1 MIELLDWDSAQA
13 SWVPL
18 AAAAE
23 PDLAADGAPAAVE
36 PGPTGDGAP
45 VVGDGAPVVVADSWL
60 VADGRV
66 RRLDLHRDR
75 FTQSALELG
84 AEAAQLRQAW
94 DQLPALLPAD
104 GRWFPRIN
112 MLGSGALTLTLRPA
126 PAAQASV
133 IAWLCPTPDRRRL
146 PRRKGPE
153 LQMLGEL
160 RDEAATH
167 GAGEAL
173 LADADGLLL
182 EGAYSSLLWWEGERL
197 CAVPDEAP
205 VLPGITRRLLLDLAQ
220 QNAISI
226 DYRRPSLDQLAG
238 KETWLVSAL
247 HGIRAVSAWA
257 DGGPTA
263 GAPSR
268 APDWQ
273 QRLTQLQ
280 G

>member
-1 MIELLDWDSAQA
+1 MIELLGWDSAQA
-13 SWVPL
+13 SWAPL
-18 AAAAE
+18 AAAAGGALAAAE
-23 PDLAADGAPAAVE
+23 PDLAAAG
-36 PGPTGDGAP
+36 G
-45 VVGDGAPVVVADSWL
+45 PVVVADSWL
-60 VADGRV
+60 VDDGKV

-84 AEAAQLRQAW
+84 AEAAQLQQAW

-104 GRWFPRIN
+104 GRWFPRIK

-126 PAAQASV
+126 PAAQGSV
-133 IAWLCPTPDRRRL
+133 VAWLIPTPDRRRL

-160 RDEAATH
+160 RDEAAAH

-205 VLPGITRRLLLDLAQ
+205 VLPGITRRLLLDLAE
-220 QNAISI
+220 QNAVSV
-226 DYRRPSLDQLAG
+226 DYKRPSLASLAG